1 MCVVYLAAQDGV
13 EGIITDASGKPA
25 KGIQLRL
32 NGLFKTSKTNAKG
45 SFRIKRIREGDTLLI
60 YPAEKQVVKI
70 PVKPGTSL
78 FLQMNG
84 DFLTCKHDV
93 NTITYMYQPAPP
105 INYSNNLIT
114 RRQIIEFAP
123 NNLVEL
129 LRGRIAGLQIHEMDG
144 ISKASIRGVS
154 SLSLNTEP
162 LFIVGSTQYE
172 TLESANNAVSIEDIT
187 EVEVKKDGSE
197 YGMKGANGVIII
209 RMK

>member
-1 MCVVYLAAQDGV
+1 MCVVNLAAQNGV
-13 EGIITDASGKPA
+13 EGIITDTSGKPA

-45 SFRIKRIREGDTLLI
+45 SFRIKRIRERDTLLI
-60 YPAEKQVVKI
+60 YPAEKQIVKI
-70 PVKPGTSL
+70 PVKRGTSL

-84 DFLTCKHDV
+84 NSLTCKCDT

-105 INYSNNLIT
+105 INYSSNLIR

-123 NNLVEL
+123 NNLIEL

-172 TLESANNAVSIEDIT
+172 TLESANNAVSIEDII
-187 EVEVKKDGSE
+187 EVEVKKDGTE